1 MSKEDV
7 KEKEK
12 EKEKEERDYKKRRN
26 NEYLLP
32 SVQI

>member
-12 EKEKEERDYKKRRN
+12 EKEERDHKKRRN

-32 SVQI
+32 LVQI